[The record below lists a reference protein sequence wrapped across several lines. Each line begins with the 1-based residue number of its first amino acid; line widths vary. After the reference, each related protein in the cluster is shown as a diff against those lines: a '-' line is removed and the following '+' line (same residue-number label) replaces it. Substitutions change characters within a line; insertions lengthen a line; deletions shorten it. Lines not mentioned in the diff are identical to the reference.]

1 MTLVIEPLE
10 LHGVVLCRPKK
21 FADPRGYFME
31 TYNQRAYAEAGIACD
46 FVQDNQSHSA
56 RRGTVRG
63 LHFQTPPEPQSKLV
77 RVLRGSIFD
86 VAVDLRRGSPTYG
99 RFCSATLTAAKG
111 EQLFIPVGFAHGFL
125 TLEPDTEVAYKTDGF
140 YAPSCDAGLFWNDP
154 DLGIAWP
161 VDQADVTVSEKDAK
175 LPGFRTFASPF
186 AC

>member
-1 MTLVIEPLE
+1 
-10 LHGVVLCRPKK
+10 
-21 FADPRGYFME
+21 
-31 TYNQRAYAEAGIACD
+31 
-46 FVQDNQSHSA
+46 
-56 RRGTVRG
+56 
-63 LHFQTPPEPQSKLV
+63 
-77 RVLRGSIFD
+77 
-86 VAVDLRRGSPTYG
+86 
-99 RFCSATLTAAKG
+99 LTAAKG